1 MRERKEKKGTF
12 ELQKGKKDGTNV
24 EESVRERDEILW
36 NEWC

>member
-1 MRERKEKKGTF
+1 MRERKEK
-12 ELQKGKKDGTNV
+12 KKDGTNV